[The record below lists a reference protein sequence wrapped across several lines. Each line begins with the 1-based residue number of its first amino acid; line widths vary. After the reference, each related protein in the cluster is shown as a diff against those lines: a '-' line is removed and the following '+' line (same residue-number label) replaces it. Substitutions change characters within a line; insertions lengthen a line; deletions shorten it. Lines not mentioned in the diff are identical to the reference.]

1 MVNEMA
7 RNTQE
12 TNATVE
18 TNANANAAETIE
30 SMESIAS
37 ITQQAV
43 DNQNRHNILDLVPVY
58 GTDAIQVKQSA
69 NNYLL
74 GTLKLK
80 AQVEIGLGNDE
91 SLLHVS
97 NKLPVTIAKTFADGT
112 SETKTVYLSLAFL
125 LAAGS
130 NGLFELVNTNVKDA
144 KGFTALVEAF
154 ANGYFY
160 PSSYELSQKQ
170 PAFNWANFI
179 IWLKGQDYGQSELAP
194 KVQKFLTLTTRQIS
208 SLTDEQLRQ
217 VSWLYPL
224 IVSKGYTPAKPAE
237 QSLLADLM

>member
-1 MVNEMA
+1 MA
-7 RNTQE
+7 RNTKE
-12 TNATVE
+12 TNKNV
-18 TNANANAAETIE
+18 ETIE
-30 SMESIAS
+30 TMESIA
-37 ITQQAV
+37 IETQQAV
-43 DNQNRHNILDLVPVY
+43 DNQNQPNILDLVPVY

-74 GTLKLK
+74 GTRKLK
-80 AQVEIGLGNDE
+80 AQVEIGLGIDE
-91 SLLHVS
+91 RLLMVS
-97 NKLPVTIAKTFADGT
+97 DKVPVTIAKTFTDGT

-130 NGLFELVNTNVKDA
+130 NGLFELVNTNVKDV
-144 KGFTALVEAF
+144 KGFNALVEAF

-179 IWLKGQDYGQSELAP
+179 IWLKEQDYSQSELAP

-208 SLTDEQLRQ
+208 SLTDTQLKQ
-217 VSWLYPL
+217 VAWLYPL

>member
-1 MVNEMA
+1 MA
-7 RNTQE
+7 RNTK
-12 TNATVE
+12 E
-18 TNANANAAETIE
+18 TNANANANVETIE
-30 SMESIAS
+30 TMESIA
-37 ITQQAV
+37 IETQ
-43 DNQNRHNILDLVPVY
+43 HNVLDLVPVY

-74 GTLKLK
+74 GTRKLK

-91 SLLHVS
+91 SLLHIA
-97 NKLPVTIAKTFADGT
+97 NKLPVTVAKTFVDGT

-130 NGLFELVNTNVKDA
+130 NGLFELVNTNVKDV
-144 KGFTALVEAF
+144 KGFNALVDAF

-179 IWLKGQDYGQSELAP
+179 IWLKEQDYSQSELAP

-208 SLTDEQLRQ
+208 SLTDEQLKQ
-217 VSWLYPL
+217 VAWLYPL
-224 IVSKGYTPAKPAE
+224 IVAKGYTPTKPAE

>member
-1 MVNEMA
+1 MA
-7 RNTQE
+7 KNTKE
-12 TNATVE
+12 TKA
-18 TNANANAAETIE
+18 NANANVETIE
-30 SMESIAS
+30 SIEAIA
-37 ITQQAV
+37 IETQ
-43 DNQNRHNILDLVPVY
+43 HNVLDLVPVY

-74 GTLKLK
+74 GTRKLK
-80 AQVEIGLGNDE
+80 AQVEISLGNDE
-91 SLLHVS
+91 SLLHIA
-97 NKLPVTIAKTFADGT
+97 NKLPVTVAKTFADGT

-144 KGFTALVEAF
+144 KGFTSLLDAF

-179 IWLKGQDYGQSELAP
+179 IWLKGQDFSGSKLEP

-208 SLTDEQLRQ
+208 SLTDEQLKQ
-217 VSWLYPL
+217 VTWLYPL

>member
-1 MVNEMA
+1 MA
-7 RNTQE
+7 RNTK
-12 TNATVE
+12 E

-30 SMESIAS
+30 
-37 ITQQAV
+37 TQQAV
-43 DNQNRHNILDLVPVY
+43 DNQNHHNILDLVPVY
-58 GTDAIQVKQSA
+58 GTDAIQVKQSS

-74 GTLKLK
+74 GTRKLK

-91 SLLHVS
+91 SLLHIA
-97 NKLPVTIAKTFADGT
+97 NKLPVTVAKTFADGT
-112 SETKTVYLSLAFL
+112 SETKTVYLSIAFL

-160 PSSYELSQKQ
+160 PSSFELSQKQ

-179 IWLKGQDYGQSELAP
+179 VWLKEQDYSLLPELAP
-194 KVQKFLTLTTRQIS
+194 KVAKFLTLTTRQIS

>member
-1 MVNEMA
+1 MA
-7 RNTQE
+7 RNTK
-12 TNATVE
+12 E

-30 SMESIAS
+30 
-37 ITQQAV
+37 TQHAV
-43 DNQNRHNILDLVPVY
+43 DNQNQSNILDLVPVY

-74 GTLKLK
+74 GTRKLK

-130 NGLFELVNTNVKDA
+130 NGLFELVNTNVKDV
-144 KGFTALVEAF
+144 KGFTALVDAF

-170 PAFNWANFI
+170 PAFNWANFVV
-179 IWLKGQDYGQSELAP
+179 WLKEQDYSQSEFAP
-194 KVQKFLTLTTRQIS
+194 TVQKFLKLTTRQLNT
-208 SLTDEQLRQ
+208 LTDEQLRQ
-217 VSWLYPL
+217 VRWLYPL
-224 IVSKGYTPAKPAE
+224 LVSRGYSPAKPAE
-237 QSLLADLM
+237 QSFLADLM